1 MMFRELEPEAFA
13 FSLLTRSLRI
23 SHENLR
29 VRDPAFV
36 ERVDRWYAGK
46 SGVDSASVPPPMM
59 TPYKLGSLE
68 LTNRIVLSPMC
79 TYSAE
84 DGTPNDWHLVHLG
97 SRFIGGVGLV
107 MTEMTNVTRDGRI
120 TPGCTGM
127 YKPEH
132 VSAWRR
138 VTHFVHQHSDAKVGI
153 QLPMRAAKELLG

>member
-1 MMFRELEPEAFA
+1 
-13 FSLLTRSLRI
+13 
-23 SHENLR
+23 
-29 VRDPAFV
+29 
-36 ERVDRWYAGK
+36 
-46 SGVDSASVPPPMM
+46 MM
-59 TPYKLGSLE
+59 TPYKLGSLD

-84 DGTPNDWHLVHLG
+84 DGAKRLAPVHLG
-97 SRFIGGVGLV
+97 SRSIGGVGLV

-153 QLPMRAAKELLG
+153 QLAHAGRKGLLR